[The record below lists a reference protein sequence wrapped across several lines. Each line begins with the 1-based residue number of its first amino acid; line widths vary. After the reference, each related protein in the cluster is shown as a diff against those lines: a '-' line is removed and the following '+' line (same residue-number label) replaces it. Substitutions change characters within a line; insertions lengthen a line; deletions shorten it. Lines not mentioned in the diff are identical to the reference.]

1 MIKQVNKDVQD
12 NYTIQDPPIVKLPKS
27 QDLSKK
33 RSKYSSQIS
42 KLQKEFGLKDT
53 DGVGKLPPSQ
63 WWEQWV
69 SKNSPSSLDNKT
81 KMGLVKR

>member
-1 MIKQVNKDVQD
+1 MYKITTQSK
-12 NYTIQDPPIVKLPKS
+12 DPPIVKLPKS

-53 DGVGKLPPSQ
+53 DEGHKLPPSNGGNNGL
-63 WWEQWV
+63 V
-69 SKNSPSSLDNKT
+69 KNSPSSLDNKT